1 MIWGFTARMTTSD
14 SATSAGLLLAERMP
28 YCVAIWSNRSR
39 RTSVAPMD
47 AAGTSPACS
56 SPLIM
61 ASPMLPA
68 PRKPTFL
75 PLMLTVSPSG
85 RAGGRRWPCRPA
97 PASLLLRW
105 RPRSRRSC
113 PWTGARGP
121 RRHGARAPV
130 HGHERRLRGRHRR
143 RSDAGAG
150 WHGHL
155 RPPARPEG
163 DTVSIKGKKVGF
175 LGAGNMGEAMIK
187 GLLQAG
193 LVPAASIGATDVRRE
208 RLEQIATQ
216 YGIRSAKSNP
226 ALVAESDVV
235 ILAVKPQIMASVLH
249 EIAGSVDGKLLI
261 SIAAGLPTRMLR
273 AQLGRPAR
281 LIRVMPNTPALV
293 LEGVTA
299 IARADGLEAGDLE
312 TAQELFGAVG
322 RVVVLE
328 EDALDAVTG
337 LSGSGPAYVAIVI
350 ESLADGGV
358 KMGLDRATAMTL
370 AAQTVLG
377 SAKLILE
384 TGTHPGQL
392 KDMVASP
399 GGTTIAGISAL
410 EEGGVRRTFI
420 SAVER
425 ATQRSR
431 ELGKSG

>member
-1 MIWGFTARMTTSD
+1 M
-14 SATSAGLLLAERMP
+14 SA
-28 YCVAIWSNRSR
+28 
-39 RTSVAPMD
+39 
-47 AAGTSPACS
+47 
-56 SPLIM
+56 
-61 ASPMLPA
+61 
-68 PRKPTFL
+68 
-75 PLMLTVSPSG
+75 
-85 RAGGRRWPCRPA
+85 
-97 PASLLLRW
+97 
-105 RPRSRRSC
+105 
-113 PWTGARGP
+113 
-121 RRHGARAPV
+121 
-130 HGHERRLRGRHRR
+130 
-143 RSDAGAG
+143 
-150 WHGHL
+150 
-155 RPPARPEG
+155 
-163 DTVSIKGKKVGF
+163 KGKRVGF

-193 LVPAASIGATDVRRE
+193 LVPAGAIAASDARPE
-208 RLEQIATQ
+208 RLDQIARQ
-216 YGIRSAKSNP
+216 YGVRGVGDNVT
-226 ALVAESDVV
+226 LVGESDVI
-235 ILAVKPQIMASVLH
+235 ILAVKPQIIGSVLK
-249 EIAGSVDGKLLI
+249 EISPAVDDRKLII
-261 SIAAGLPTRMLR
+261 SLAAGVATGTLR
-273 AQLGRPAR
+273 AHLPRVRR

-299 IARADGLEAGDLE
+299 IAKADGLDPGDLE
-312 TAQELFGAVG
+312 TARELFGAVG

-358 KMGLDRATAMTL
+358 KMGLDRTTAMIL

-384 TGTHPGQL
+384 TGAHPGQL

-431 ELGKSG
+431 ELGRGSA